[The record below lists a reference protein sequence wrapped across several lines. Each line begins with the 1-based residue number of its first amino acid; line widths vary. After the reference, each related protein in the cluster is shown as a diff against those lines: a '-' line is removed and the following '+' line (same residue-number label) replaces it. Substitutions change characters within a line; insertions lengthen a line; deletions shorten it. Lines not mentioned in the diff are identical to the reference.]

1 MKTSSMILSIS
12 CTEQLHS
19 TDADQPMLDVNV
31 YVNMTVNVNVN
42 VDVDEDE
49 DLNVNVG

>member
-1 MKTSSMILSIS
+1 MILSIS

-31 YVNMTVNVNVN
+31 YVNMTVNVNV
-42 VDVDEDE
+42 DVDE